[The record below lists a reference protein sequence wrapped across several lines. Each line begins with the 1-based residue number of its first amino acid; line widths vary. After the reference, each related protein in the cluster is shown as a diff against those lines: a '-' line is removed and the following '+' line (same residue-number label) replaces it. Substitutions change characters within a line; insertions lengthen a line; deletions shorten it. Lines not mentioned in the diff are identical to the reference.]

1 MIYGNEDERALSM
14 NLSPKAIRSIV
25 EALDYRI
32 KAYKECLCDELD
44 EDEVSD
50 ITNDFLF
57 LEAIR
62 GDLAQTLQAKVPIA

>member
-1 MIYGNEDERALSM
+1 M

-25 EALDYRI
+25 DALDYRI
-32 KAYKECLCDELD
+32 KAYKERLCGELD

-62 GDLAQTLQAKVPIA
+62 GDLAQTLQLKVPIA

>member
-1 MIYGNEDERALSM
+1 M

-25 EALDYRI
+25 DALDYRI
-32 KAYKECLCDELD
+32 KAHKERLCEELD

-62 GDLAQTLQAKVPIA
+62 GDLAQTLQLKVPIA

>member
-1 MIYGNEDERALSM
+1 M
-14 NLSPKAIRSIV
+14 NLSPKAVRSIV
-25 EALDYRI
+25 DALDYRI
-32 KAYKECLCDELD
+32 KAYKERLCEELD

-62 GDLAQTLQAKVPIA
+62 GDLAQTLQSKVPIA